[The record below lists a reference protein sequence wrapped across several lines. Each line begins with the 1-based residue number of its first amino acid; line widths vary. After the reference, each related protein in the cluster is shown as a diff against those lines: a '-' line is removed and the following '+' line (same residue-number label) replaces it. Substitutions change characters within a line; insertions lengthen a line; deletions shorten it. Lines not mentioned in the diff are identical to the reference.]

1 MENIANESWVN
12 RATTLDPAKHN
23 RPPASFKE
31 GNETLPTLYQ
41 VVTDDEAYEQFAD
54 HDRERV
60 RVEMKKSCQV
70 LREKYMRMKD
80 SDTKRKILETLA
92 RREKMFP
99 SKTWFIAR
107 KPHQTKM
114 LDDHSTAFCRDCVSA
129 DLNYEVLYKA
139 CKNSANVKLGAVLI
153 GSAFVE

>member
-1 MENIANESWVN
+1 
-12 RATTLDPAKHN
+12 
-23 RPPASFKE
+23 
-31 GNETLPTLYQ
+31 
-41 VVTDDEAYEQFAD
+41 
-54 HDRERV
+54 
-60 RVEMKKSCQV
+60 
-70 LREKYMRMKD
+70 MRRND